1 MQDSSLSKQLDKASA
16 QLKRL
21 SDRASVAEADAKA
34 LKAKNKAA
42 LQQKVDAAQASAK
55 QASDD
60 LKASAK
66 ETQDEITQWWGQVQ
80 ENWKSHIA
88 RVRKNAEQDKA
99 NMKADQAEK
108 SLADWTRA
116 LELNSS
122 VFFSTVGGTECFFTQ
137 LRRWD
142 KAAAAFG
149 RVLEQNPQ
157 RHQLWYDRATL
168 LAMAKNNVPSRPR
181 QQLGW

>member
-1 MQDSSLSKQLDKASA
+1 VQDSSLSKQLDKASA

-66 ETQDEITQWWGQVQ
+66 ETQDEITQRWGQVQ

-88 RVRKNAEQDKA
+88 KVHKDADQARA
-99 NMKADQAEK
+99 NMKADRAEMRAE
-108 SLADWTRA
+108 LAEDNAADAVDFAYAAIEEAEYQVLNAAMVRA
-116 LELNSS
+116 DAE
-122 VFFSTVGGTECFFTQ
+122 EA
-137 LRRWD
+137 
-142 KAAAAFG
+142 KAA
-149 RVLEQNPQ
+149 
-157 RHQLWYDRATL
+157 T
-168 LAMAKNNVPSRPR
+168 
-181 QQLGW
+181 